1 MPTAAKP
8 KNIVQKLAE
17 VMGALDKPLAKS
29 EFNKQQKYA
38 FVSES
43 AISAAVRPLLA
54 ERSIWIWSSEVE
66 RETFPLYETSSGLQM
81 WLTRVTMQYR
91 FMDGETGEVSETQTY
106 SGQGADIGD
115 KGLPKAQS
123 MALKYFLLKTFMLST
138 GKDDA
143 EADENVDKQ
152 AAAAGAKKGAKVSG
166 KASTTAQKGGKTG
179 QISDAQKKAIT
190 DLARQKQFNKVTFS
204 IALTEALDIKIEE
217 DADLN
222 AIVAGLSSDDAGK
235 VIQFLGSMPEP
246 KSDEGGEEGGQDGDE
261 EAMSIV

>member
-1 MPTAAKP
+1 MTAAK

-17 VMGALDKPLAKS
+17 VMGELHSPLTKDK
-29 EFNKQQKYA
+29 FNKQQKYA

-54 ERSIWIWSSEVE
+54 ARGIWLWSSEVE

-81 WLTRVTMQYR
+81 WNTRITFQFR
-91 FMDGETGEVSETQTY
+91 FIDGETGEMTEPQFY

-115 KGLPKAQS
+115 KTIPKAQS
-123 MALKYFLLKTFMLST
+123 MALKYFLLKSFMLST

-143 EADENVDKQ
+143 ESDESVDRE

-166 KASTTAQKGGKTG
+166 KASTTAKKGGKTDG
-179 QISDAQKKAIT
+179 ISPAQRKAIT
-190 DLARQKQFNKVTFS
+190 QLAGEKQFNKVTFA
-204 IALTEALDIKIEE
+204 IALAEALAIKVEA

-222 AIVAGLSSDDAGK
+222 AIVAGLSS
-235 VIQFLGSMPEP
+235 
-246 KSDEGGEEGGQDGDE
+246 E
-261 EAMSIV
+261 EAGRVIRFLNAQPGSKEAKEEVSEEPEDDEQETMSVV